1 MNIHQKKKILCNGFT
16 IIEMLIALSIIA
28 LLSTL
33 VIANFTSLRVNS
45 NLNSETEQLG
55 ALLRQTQL
63 WALSGQTRG
72 GIRPVGGWALHVEE
86 CSVGSCKHILF
97 ADTNPAGVPNRIYD
111 AGLDEL
117 ASEYVLDPSI
127 NVISVFPSNAGVLDI
142 DFDSPY
148 AGIYFNGMQ
157 VDAEAV
163 IVLEHEKTGAQRTV
177 RIDRDSGRINL
188 E

>member
-1 MNIHQKKKILCNGFT
+1 
-16 IIEMLIALSIIA
+16 MLIALSIIA

-33 VIANFTSLRVNS
+33 VIANFNGLRINS
-45 NLNSETEQLG
+45 NLNSETEQLA

-72 GIRPVGGWALHVEE
+72 GTRPVGGWAMHIEE
-86 CSVGSCKHILF
+86 CTVGSCKHVLF
-97 ADTNPAGVPNRIYD
+97 ADTNPAGAPNRTYD
-111 AGLDEL
+111 SGLDEL
-117 ASEYVLDPSI
+117 VGEYVLDPT
-127 NVISVFPSNAGVLDI
+127 VYVLSVFPNDAGALDI

-148 AGIYFNGMQ
+148 AGIYFNGTQ
-157 VDAEAV
+157 NDTEAV

-177 RIDRDSGRINL
+177 RIDRESGRINL